1 MKHYRVITNPL
12 FFLLLSVSM
21 LGMILML
28 LSVTDFQITD
38 DTIIDLGKHRL
49 VKRQLENNKSIYE
62 IVESSQT
69 EDLDASSNGKSD
81 EINRLL
87 QRKKP
92 STSEIS
98 GLRGDSSTVDPLTS
112 GQAESP
118 TSSKWK
124 LAQNSSSVQGDF
136 IVSKS
141 FTLVKA
147 TEVLQKTQETKS
159 EHPKNFENLDNAS
172 RDVHNE
178 LTEPQQLK
186 VWVTYNDEQFRV
198 YQRLVKDFENQ
209 HKVEISISRIPF
221 QGQGEKIMYACNS
234 RRAPDI
240 ARMDIGLI
248 PKFAAGKALMAL
260 DDLGLKEFSSEL
272 LDAALDAGR
281 VFLPGIGSRSYAVPD
296 EFTTLALYY
305 NKEMFTNAGL
315 NPNKPPESWQEFI
328 EYAKKL
334 TKDLDA
340 DGKPEQYGFA
350 MQITPWWSMPFLFS
364 FDGNVLDEKTM
375 RCKLGEKGA
384 INALKFQV
392 SLSTEHKIE
401 GGAWRSGAITP
412 AMGFKNKIYAM
423 ILNGPWNLRS
433 FRDADL
439 QFGVGLI
446 PGNPSLGIRSKT
458 NVGGNANVI
467 FRSTKSPKLAM
478 KFLRYLSSAKV
489 QSIWMEELGAIPI
502 NKKAHTMALQKNTVD
517 TELLK
522 FMEQAEYAESRPKIP
537 GYDKIDRIITN
548 EVETAF
554 SGDRTPEEAMLKACE
569 TIEDTVLKELKLN

>member
-1 MKHYRVITNPL
+1 
-12 FFLLLSVSM
+12 
-21 LGMILML
+21 
-28 LSVTDFQITD
+28 
-38 DTIIDLGKHRL
+38 
-49 VKRQLENNKSIYE
+49 
-62 IVESSQT
+62 
-69 EDLDASSNGKSD
+69 
-81 EINRLL
+81 
-87 QRKKP
+87 
-92 STSEIS
+92 
-98 GLRGDSSTVDPLTS
+98 
-112 GQAESP
+112 
-118 TSSKWK
+118 
-124 LAQNSSSVQGDF
+124 
-136 IVSKS
+136 
-141 FTLVKA
+141 
-147 TEVLQKTQETKS
+147 
-159 EHPKNFENLDNAS
+159 
-172 RDVHNE
+172 
-178 LTEPQQLK
+178 
-186 VWVTYNDEQFRV
+186 
-198 YQRLVKDFENQ
+198 
-209 HKVEISISRIPF
+209 
-221 QGQGEKIMYACNS
+221 
-234 RRAPDI
+234 
-240 ARMDIGLI
+240 
-248 PKFAAGKALMAL
+248 MAL

-281 VFLPGIGSRSYAVPD
+281 VFLPGIGARSYAVPD

-305 NKEMFTNAGL
+305 NKEMFANAGL
-315 NPNKPPESWQEFI
+315 NPERPPESWQEFVD
-328 EYAKKL
+328 YAKKL
-334 TKDLDA
+334 TKDMDG

-364 FDGNVLDEKTM
+364 FNGNVLDEKTLQ
-375 RCKLGEKGA
+375 CKLGESGA

-392 SLSTEHKIE
+392 SLSSKYKIE

-423 ILNGPWNLRS
+423 ILNGPWNLGS

-467 FRSTKSPKLAM
+467 FRSTKSPRLAM
-478 KFLRYLSSAKV
+478 KFLRYLASAEV

-502 NKKAHTMALQKNTVD
+502 NKKAHTMALQRGTID

-569 TIEDTVLKELKLN
+569 TIENTVIKELKSN

>member
-1 MKHYRVITNPL
+1 MKHYRVVTNPL

-28 LSVTDFQITD
+28 LSITD
-38 DTIIDLGKHRL
+38 VEITENRVIKLGEHRL
-49 VKRQLENNKSIYE
+49 VKRQLDNNASLYE
-62 IVESSQT
+62 ILESSEKRGLGVNSNNRIEQNIAFN
-69 EDLDASSNGKSD
+69 EDPNIDISN
-81 EINRLL
+81 EIGSHRGTKL
-87 QRKKP
+87 
-92 STSEIS
+92 STSTIPEQI
-98 GLRGDSSTVDPLTS
+98 
-112 GQAESP
+112 ESA

-124 LAQNSSSVQGDF
+124 LAQVFGSIQGDF
-136 IVSKS
+136 IVSQS
-141 FTLVKA
+141 FNSVQTTGASEQL
-147 TEVLQKTQETKS
+147 EETHENS
-159 EHPKNFENLDNAS
+159 QHFENEHSAS
-172 RDVHNE
+172 NVVHE
-178 LTEPQQLK
+178 LEEPRHLK
-186 VWVTYNDEQFRV
+186 IWVTYNDEQFRV
-198 YQRLVKDFENQ
+198 YQRLVKDFEN
-209 HKVEISISRIPF
+209 KNEVEISVSRIPF

-281 VFLPGIGSRSYAVPD
+281 VFLPGIGARSYAVPD

-305 NKEMFTNAGL
+305 NKEMFVNVGL
-315 NPNKPPESWQEFI
+315 NPDKPPESWQEFLN
-328 EYAKKL
+328 YAKKL
-334 TKDLDA
+334 TTDLDG

-364 FDGNVLDEKTM
+364 FGGNVLGDKTM
-375 RCKLGEKGA
+375 DCKLGERGA

-392 SLSTEHKIE
+392 SLSSEHKVE

-478 KFLRYLSSAKV
+478 EFLRYLASAKV

-502 NKKAHTMALQKNTVD
+502 NKKAHTMGLEKNMVD
-517 TELLK
+517 LELLK
-522 FMEQAEYAESRPKIP
+522 FMEQAEYAQSRPKIP

-569 TIEDTVLKELKLN
+569 TIENTVLKDLKLN